1 MNSFL
6 LPAVFLSLDSA
17 VVAFALSPI
26 IAPGARQKRWV
37 ALFGIC
43 DGLAVVAGA
52 FWGGGWTSFS
62 HLAAPLFAVC
72 CGVYFLVAANWNKF
86 RTGARLAAALPILM
100 SLDNLAYGMTLDHSA
115 GKLISGALICGMASA
130 VFAMAGFGLGHALRQ
145 EGLRKAERIAGL
157 ALIAAGGVLFLT

>member
-6 LPAVFLSLDSA
+6 LPAVLLSLDSA

-26 IAPGARQKRWV
+26 ITRRARQQRW
-37 ALFGIC
+37 AAWFGIC
-43 DGLAVVAGA
+43 DGLAVTAGA
-52 FWGGGWTSFS
+52 LCGVEWPLLS

-86 RTGARLAAALPILM
+86 RADARLMAVLPVLM
-100 SLDNLAYGMTLDHSA
+100 SLDNLAFGMALEHSP
-115 GKLISGALICGMASA
+115 GKLVSSAMVCGMASA
-130 VFAMAGFGLGHALRQ
+130 ALAMTGFILGRLVRPA
-145 EGLRKAERIAGL
+145 GLREATQVAGL